1 VILLLSRGVPVKVA
15 SEMLGSGDVAI
26 TLAVYQSVLPH
37 VQESAGGRGRR
48 SWTTLVG
55 ASWGPDFRYHGHH
68 TKNPKERRSMAY
80 LEGQLRGDMVGA
92 GGEHTGYV
100 LEVEV
105 DMSAVQNAQEIV
117 GEQVAVTGE
126 VEIVDYPER
135 GKVLIFRATSAA
147 AIEEVEET
155 EETEEVE

>member
-1 VILLLSRGVPVKVA
+1 
-15 SEMLGSGDVAI
+15 
-26 TLAVYQSVLPH
+26 
-37 VQESAGGRGRR
+37 
-48 SWTTLVG
+48 
-55 ASWGPDFRYHGHH
+55 
-68 TKNPKERRSMAY
+68 MAY
-80 LEGQLRGDMVGA
+80 LEGQLRGNGVGV

-100 LEVEV
+100 LEVEI

-147 AIEEVEET
+147 AIEEEVEEA
-155 EETEEVE
+155 EELE

>member
-1 VILLLSRGVPVKVA
+1 
-15 SEMLGSGDVAI
+15 
-26 TLAVYQSVLPH
+26 
-37 VQESAGGRGRR
+37 
-48 SWTTLVG
+48 
-55 ASWGPDFRYHGHH
+55 
-68 TKNPKERRSMAY
+68 MAY
-80 LEGQLRGDMVGA
+80 LEGQLRGKEIGP
-92 GGEHTGYV
+92 GSEHAGYV

-147 AIEEVEET
+147 AIEEEVEVEI
-155 EETEEVE
+155 EEEVE

>member
-1 VILLLSRGVPVKVA
+1 
-15 SEMLGSGDVAI
+15 
-26 TLAVYQSVLPH
+26 
-37 VQESAGGRGRR
+37 
-48 SWTTLVG
+48 
-55 ASWGPDFRYHGHH
+55 
-68 TKNPKERRSMAY
+68 MAY
-80 LEGQLRGDMVGA
+80 LEGQLRGNDVGS

-105 DMSAVQNAQEIV
+105 DMTAVQNAQDIL

-147 AIEEVEET
+147 VEEEVEAEI
-155 EETEEVE
+155 EDVE